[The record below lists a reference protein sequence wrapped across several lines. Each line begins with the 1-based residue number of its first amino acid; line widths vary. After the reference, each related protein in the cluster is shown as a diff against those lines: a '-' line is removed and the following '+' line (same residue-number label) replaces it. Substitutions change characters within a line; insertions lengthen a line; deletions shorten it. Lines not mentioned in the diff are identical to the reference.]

1 MGRRQCPR
9 VSATS
14 PVPDWKWLSIVI
26 PEKTGPAS
34 AHQQVLDRVVDA
46 LLEQARSPVHLV
58 RAPWPLSSDDP
69 GIGDDVHR
77 ALLADDWADSGM
89 RANQLKKLIE
99 VQVVARKRQYSAEHS
114 GGRDVGIQ
122 VDGDVVGRLLLD
134 LDDDTVPA
142 ESAPITL
149 VDIAVHPERQR
160 QGIGGEVLTRV
171 ARHGGRD
178 GPFGRAVGAVRHTGA
193 AVVPGHGIRRH
204 RRRCAVPATG
214 MEGLSL
220 VCAHQNAARPGA
232 IDAGPVL
239 AEAEGF
245 EPPRLLTPG
254 RFQGGFLRPLGHA
267 SASECNGRRR
277 RPPGTGSAQHPWA
290 R

>member
-1 MGRRQCPR
+1 M
-9 VSATS
+9 
-14 PVPDWKWLSIVI
+14 I

-122 VDGDVVGRLLLD
+122 VDGDVV
-134 LDDDTVPA
+134 
-142 ESAPITL
+142 
-149 VDIAVHPERQR
+149 DIAVHPQRQR
-160 QGIGGEVLTRV
+160 QGIGGEVLRALLATAAATDRSV
-171 ARHGGRD
+171 ELSALFGTPALRWYQGMGFVDVGGD
-178 GPFGRAVGAVRHTGA
+178 ALY
-193 AVVPGHGIRRH
+193 RR
-204 RRRCAVPATG
+204 
-214 MEGLSL
+214 
-220 VCAHQNAARPGA
+220 
-232 IDAGPVL
+232 L
-239 AEAEGF
+239 AWKA
-245 EPPRLLTPG
+245 
-254 RFQGGFLRPLGHA
+254 
-267 SASECNGRRR
+267 
-277 RPPGTGSAQHPWA
+277 
-290 R
+290 

>member
-1 MGRRQCPR
+1 MSSGVGNVTHTRMEM
-9 VSATS
+9 V
-14 PVPDWKWLSIVI
+14 VVVI
-26 PEKTGPAS
+26 PEKSGPAS

-46 LLEQARSPVHLV
+46 LLEQSRPPVQLI

-89 RANQLKKLIE
+89 RAGQLKKLIE

-142 ESAPITL
+142 ESAPIVL

-160 QGIGGEVLTRV
+160 QGIGGEVLRALLATAAATDRPV
-171 ARHGGRD
+171 ELSALFGTPALRWYLGLGFVDVGGD
-178 GPFGRAVGAVRHTGA
+178 ALY
-193 AVVPGHGIRRH
+193 RR
-204 RRRCAVPATG
+204 
-214 MEGLSL
+214 
-220 VCAHQNAARPGA
+220 
-232 IDAGPVL
+232 L
-239 AEAEGF
+239 AWKA
-245 EPPRLLTPG
+245 
-254 RFQGGFLRPLGHA
+254 
-267 SASECNGRRR
+267 
-277 RPPGTGSAQHPWA
+277 
-290 R
+290 